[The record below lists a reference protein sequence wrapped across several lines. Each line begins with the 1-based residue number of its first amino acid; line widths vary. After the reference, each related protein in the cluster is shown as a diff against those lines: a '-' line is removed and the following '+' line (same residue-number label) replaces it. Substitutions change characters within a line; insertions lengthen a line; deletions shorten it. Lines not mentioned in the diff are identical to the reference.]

1 MLFIKTYSV
10 TLLAFAAI
18 DAVWLGVIAPDFYAN
33 NIGHLM
39 AENVNWGA
47 AVAFYLLYIAGIVK
61 FGINSVATS
70 KAWKAAAL
78 NGATFGLIAY
88 ATYDLTNY
96 ATLTDWPLIVV
107 VADMIWGAFI
117 TGSAAT
123 VGFVFRQKW
132 SRANE

>member
-1 MLFIKTYSV
+1 MAFFKTYIV
-10 TLLAFAAI
+10 TLLAFSAI
-18 DAVWLGVIAPDFYAN
+18 DAVWLGVVAPDFYATH
-33 NIGHLM
+33 IGHLM

-61 FGINSVATS
+61 FGINTVDAS
-70 KAWKAAAL
+70 KGWKAAAL

-117 TGSAAT
+117 TGSTAAIGYT
-123 VGFVFRQKW
+123 FHQRW
-132 SRANE
+132 RTADE

>member
-1 MLFIKTYSV
+1 MAVFKTYIV
-10 TLLAFAAI
+10 TLMAFAVI
-18 DAVWLGVIAPDFYAN
+18 DAVWLGVVAPDFYAN
-33 NIGHLM
+33 HIGHLM

-61 FGINSVATS
+61 FGVNTVGMSES
-70 KAWKAAAL
+70 WKKAAT
-78 NGATFGLIAY
+78 NGAFFGLIAY

-123 VGFVFRQKW
+123 IGFVFQQK
-132 SRANE
+132 SSAKNA